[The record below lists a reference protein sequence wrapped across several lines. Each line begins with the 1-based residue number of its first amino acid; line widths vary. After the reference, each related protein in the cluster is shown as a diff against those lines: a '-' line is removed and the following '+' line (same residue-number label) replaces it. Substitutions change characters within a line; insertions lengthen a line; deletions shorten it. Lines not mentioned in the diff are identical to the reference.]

1 MGGRGRFG
9 RGQRRVSPPSLGLA
23 RYSGLPGQ
31 GQEETLADWFLERA
45 AHTLHLSLPQIGT
58 HVPASWVSE
67 PICKPLR
74 NKLCDLAGAESRSAA
89 SGYDQKFVALRAV
102 AGGSTGRSRGSLS
115 CCQGHTSP
123 TLGFPPNWGLGV
135 TWHPRQVT
143 QFPAPTTYTVYG
155 QDKNNGPHAGLSS
168 VLLSSSCR
176 HNSQT

>member
-102 AGGSTGRSRGSLS
+102 AGGAQSTRAV
-115 CCQGHTSP
+115 P
-123 TLGFPPNWGLGV
+123 
-135 TWHPRQVT
+135 
-143 QFPAPTTYTVYG
+143 G
-155 QDKNNGPHAGLSS
+155 QSF
-168 VLLSSSCR
+168 LLSRSHQSNLGLPAKLGWGDLAPETGYPVSCSFNLHR
-176 HNSQT
+176 LRSGVK